1 MYLLNAK
8 ALKQTIE
15 DNKMKRFTLLTLAI
29 SAFFLPA
36 AVGKSAAAVATTTQ
50 GANHTSGA
58 YRYRSSYLTPYYKK
72 MAGERIFYID
82 DKAFATHKS
91 LGVISVKEVKGDKL
105 FTHHFGGR
113 WFYIDAFKV
122 AKP

>member
-1 MYLLNAK
+1 
-8 ALKQTIE
+8 
-15 DNKMKRFTLLTLAI
+15 MKRFILLTLTI

-36 AVGKSAAAVATTTQ
+36 AVGKSAAAVATTPH
-50 GANHTSGA
+50 GANHTNGA
-58 YRYRSSYLTPYYKK
+58 YQYRSSYLAPHYKK

-91 LGVISVKEVKGDKL
+91 LGVISVKAVKGNKI